1 MEGIKK
7 STPPSLDINEDEQNS
22 KDENKV
28 DMNGFCFFV
37 NTCEEKLNEFLE
49 NYFCNKTYEELKYTE
64 ENQGTNNCIN
74 NYSEKNDNTN
84 AENNDNYISSHNTNS
99 NTVNNEDNS
108 DNDSSN
114 ENEKNYY
121 EKKIIKSNYDRIALN
136 LVDTVEQFMEPYVN
150 ERYKIVVHA
159 IIGENKKQGIHIASK
174 SLWNVETDN
183 YVSAKY
189 VNDYIFVT
197 VMIIVFIVS
206 LSIKPGEFL
215 TPSGSILVTLGA
227 NVASKIKNG
236 EIHRL
241 ILPIFLHANIFHAFF
256 NVFFQLRMGFTLE
269 KNYGILKVAILYFVT
284 GIYGNI
290 LSSSVTYC
298 TTKVGAST
306 SGMGLLGIVTSELI
320 LLWHIIRHRER
331 VVFNIL
337 FFALISILYY
347 FTFNGSNIDHVGHL
361 GGLLSGIS
369 IGMLYNEKM
378 ENKPTWYNSA
388 RFASYACLALLAIVP
403 TVVLF
408 AVPRVC

>member
-1 MEGIKK
+1 M
-7 STPPSLDINEDEQNS
+7 
-22 KDENKV
+22 
-28 DMNGFCFFV
+28 
-37 NTCEEKLNEFLE
+37 
-49 NYFCNKTYEELKYTE
+49 
-64 ENQGTNNCIN
+64 
-74 NYSEKNDNTN
+74 
-84 AENNDNYISSHNTNS
+84 S
-99 NTVNNEDNS
+99 NIHTLADYR
-108 DNDSSN
+108 DG
-114 ENEKNYY
+114 Y
-121 EKKIIKSNYDRIALN
+121 
-136 LVDTVEQFMEPYVN
+136 
-150 ERYKIVVHA
+150 
-159 IIGENKKQGIHIASK
+159 GENLPFNRTPGYYASQSSFIQRSKPIDVVNLIFPHFTWK
-174 SLWNVETDN
+174 S
-183 YVSAKY
+183 
-189 VNDYIFVT
+189 FVM
-197 VMIIVFIVS
+197 VISIIQIIVFIVS
-206 LSIKPGEFL
+206 LSIRPGEFL

-227 NVASKIKNG
+227 NVGSKIKSG

-269 KNYGILKVAILYFVT
+269 KNYGILKVAILYFLT

-337 FFALISILYY
+337 FFTAISILYY

-378 ENKPTWYNSA
+378 ENKPTWYNNA
-388 RFASYACLALLAIVP
+388 RIASYVCLALLAIIP